1 LDENDPSREKARM
14 KRAIYR
20 SPAVRANFYRSDL
33 PKVVTVHDDRFVA
46 AGLLEALSGRAEVV
60 ADSAYGAAALRLADL
75 ITPDVVVAGE
85 LLGDGLIDHFLAD
98 LVRVGARVLLLVDEV
113 HADRALELVGRGLSG
128 VCTTD
133 LGLADVADAVL
144 AVAAGG
150 VSLPPPVMAAVVTQ
164 WRSGRRGTAA
174 GVEKELTLREME
186 VLNAMADGL
195 STKATA
201 RLLGVAVKTVE
212 NHKTRVFTKLGVHS
226 QAQLI
231 AERATSN

>member
-1 LDENDPSREKARM
+1 M
-14 KRAIYR
+14 KRPAYR
-20 SPAVRANFYRSDL
+20 SPAVRANVYRSDL

-46 AGLLEALSGRAEVV
+46 AGLLEELAGRAEVV
-60 ADSAYGAAALRLADL
+60 ADSAYGAAALQLAGL

-85 LLGDGLIDHFLAD
+85 LLGDGLIDRFLAD
-98 LVRVGARVLLLVDEV
+98 LVRVGARVLLLVDEL
-113 HADRALELVGRGLSG
+113 HPDRALELVARGLSG

-133 LGLADVADAVL
+133 QGLAEVATVVL
-144 AVAAGG
+144 DVAAGG

-164 WRSGRRGTAA
+164 WRSGWRGS
-174 GVEKELTLREME
+174 GSGLDKDLTLRELE

-201 RLLGVAVKTVE
+201 RLLSVAVKTVE
-212 NHKTRVFTKLGVHS
+212 NHKTRVFAKLGVHS

-231 AERATSN
+231 AERATPR

>member
-1 LDENDPSREKARM
+1 M
-14 KRAIYR
+14 
-20 SPAVRANFYRSDL
+20 RANSYRSDL
-33 PKVVTVHDDRFVA
+33 PRVVTVHDDRFVA
-46 AGLLEALSGRAEVV
+46 AGLLEALAGRAEVV

-98 LVRVGARVLLLVDEV
+98 LVRVGARVLLLVDDL
-113 HADRALELVGRGLSG
+113 HAERAIELVGRGLSG

-133 LGLADVADAVL
+133 LGLADVVEAVL

-150 VSLPPPVMAAVVTQ
+150 VWLPSLVMAAVVTQ
-164 WRSGRRGTAA
+164 WRSGRRGATA
-174 GVEKELTLREME
+174 GLEKDLTLREME
-186 VLNAMADGL
+186 VFNAMADGL

-212 NHKTRVFTKLGVHS
+212 NHKTSVFTKLGVHS

-231 AERATSN
+231 AERATSR

>member
-1 LDENDPSREKARM
+1 M
-14 KRAIYR
+14 KRALYR
-20 SPAVRANFYRSDL
+20 SPAVRANVYRSDL
-33 PKVVTVHDDRFVA
+33 PKVVTVHDDRVVA
-46 AGLLEALSGRAEVV
+46 AGLLEELAGRAEVV

-98 LVRVGARVLLLVDEV
+98 LVRVGARVLLLADEL

-128 VCTTD
+128 VCSTD
-133 LGLADVADAVL
+133 QGLSEVAAAVL
-144 AVAAGG
+144 DVAAGG
-150 VSLPPPVMAAVVTQ
+150 VSLPPLVAAAVVTQ
-164 WRSGRRGTAA
+164 WRSGWRGTGA
-174 GVEKELTLREME
+174 GLDKDLTLREME

-195 STKATA
+195 STKASA

-212 NHKTRVFTKLGVHS
+212 NHKTRVFAKLGVHS

-231 AERATSN
+231 AERATQR